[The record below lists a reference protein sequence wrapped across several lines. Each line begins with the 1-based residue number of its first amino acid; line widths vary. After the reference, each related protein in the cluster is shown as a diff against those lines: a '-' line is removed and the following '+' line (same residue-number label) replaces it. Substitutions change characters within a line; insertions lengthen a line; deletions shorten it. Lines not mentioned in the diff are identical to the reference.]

1 MGSRIVEQ
9 VGQGKRGRA
18 WGRPKRRQPVP
29 DSPGGGRAP
38 RRRTYFQAQLR
49 LHFSR
54 KTRAQNERLLRQ
66 EAAERIAQPRGGR
79 SGNPSPPSLASPTR
93 GRGDSPSPPPP
104 GTARPR
110 SPGSCR
116 CRRTSHR
123 LRGDTDPPV
132 TVRPGPRADAISRA
146 GRPHA
151 APAPPRGAALETP
164 ARAPGTDPFSLPE
177 RPLASPGPATATAT
191 APVPRPHPVPARG
204 GGVQQSPLTADEVP
218 VDDHDGGGKAAAA
231 ALAEQEPG
239 ARSERG
245 AAGAALGGRGERAE
259 KADSAAPQ
267 PHIEGKSPYV
277 IARCAAGSAGSG
289 DVARKAARGRSRAG
303 GGATQ
308 GAGPRRASGDSAGT
322 QCRASRVLQRRA
334 WPGRGR
340 GVAWARGGSCPDAG
354 EAGPRGWG
362 PQRPRPW
369 VGPERELSR
378 FRPALGARSLAPRLP
393 ACKALS

>member
-54 KTRAQNERLLRQ
+54 KTRAQNELSSARRQ
-66 EAAERIAQPRGGR
+66 RRGLHNLAGGEAE
-79 SGNPSPPSLASPTR
+79 TR
-93 GRGDSPSPPPP
+93 ARPASPPPRAAGATHLPLHLQAQPVRDLPDLVDVGEHLIVCAETQTRPSRCARGP
-104 GTARPR
+104 GPTPFPAPAGRTRPLPLPGALRSRPR
-110 SPGSCR
+110 RVPRAPTPSRSRKGRWRP
-116 CRRTSHR
+116 
-123 LRGDTDPPV
+123 
-132 TVRPGPRADAISRA
+132 PGPRQRQRR
-146 GRPHA
+146 RPS
-151 APAPPRGAALETP
+151 PAPTPSPRAA
-164 ARAPGTDPFSLPE
+164 
-177 RPLASPGPATATAT
+177 
-191 APVPRPHPVPARG
+191 

-322 QCRASRVLQRRA
+322 QCRSSRVLQRRA
-334 WPGRGR
+334 WPGRGAAPAGTRGKQAR
-340 GVAWARGGSCPDAG
+340 GVGGPKGRGP
-354 EAGPRGWG
+354 GWG
-362 PQRPRPW
+362 PRESSHASALCW
-369 VGPERELSR
+369 ERDR
-378 FRPALGARSLAPRLP
+378 
-393 ACKALS
+393 

>member
-1 MGSRIVEQ
+1 MSENISSSARRHRPARHGAPGAPGRRHFPRRPAA
-9 VGQGKRGRA
+9 RG
-18 WGRPKRRQPVP
+18 PCP
-29 DSPGGGRAP
+29 SPGRCARDPGACPGAP
-38 RRRTYFQAQLR
+38 TPSR
-49 LHFSR
+49 SR
-54 KTRAQNERLLRQ
+54 K
-66 EAAERIAQPRGGR
+66 GR
-79 SGNPSPPSLASPTR
+79 W
-93 GRGDSPSPPPP
+93 
-104 GTARPR
+104 RP
-110 SPGSCR
+110 
-116 CRRTSHR
+116 
-123 LRGDTDPPV
+123 
-132 TVRPGPRADAISRA
+132 PGPRQRQRR
-146 GRPHA
+146 RPS
-151 APAPPRGAALETP
+151 PAPTPSPRAA
-164 ARAPGTDPFSLPE
+164 
-177 RPLASPGPATATAT
+177 
-191 APVPRPHPVPARG
+191 

-378 FRPALGARSLAPRLP
+378 FRPMLGARSLAPRLP

>member
-218 VDDHDGGGKAAAA
+218 VDDHDGGGTSS
-231 ALAEQEPG
+231 P
-239 ARSERG
+239 
-245 AAGAALGGRGERAE
+245 
-259 KADSAAPQ
+259 AAP
-267 PHIEGKSPYV
+267 PEAPEAVTWHAKPRG
-277 IARCAAGSAGSG
+277 GG
-289 DVARKAARGRSRAG
+289 AARGVE
-303 GGATQ
+303 
-308 GAGPRRASGDSAGT
+308 PRRGRGRDEHPGTRPGHNAAPRGSCSA
-322 QCRASRVLQRRA
+322 
-334 WPGRGR
+334 GRGR
-340 GVAWARGGSCPDAG
+340 GVAGAWPGRGAAPARTRGKQARGVG
-354 EAGPRGWG
+354 GPKGRGPGWG
-362 PQRPRPW
+362 PS
-369 VGPERELSR
+369 ESSHAS
-378 FRPALGARSLAPRLP
+378 ALCWEQDR
-393 ACKALS
+393 

>member
-1 MGSRIVEQ
+1 M
-9 VGQGKRGRA
+9 
-18 WGRPKRRQPVP
+18 
-29 DSPGGGRAP
+29 
-38 RRRTYFQAQLR
+38 
-49 LHFSR
+49 
-54 KTRAQNERLLRQ
+54 
-66 EAAERIAQPRGGR
+66 
-79 SGNPSPPSLASPTR
+79 
-93 GRGDSPSPPPP
+93 
-104 GTARPR
+104 
-110 SPGSCR
+110 
-116 CRRTSHR
+116 
-123 LRGDTDPPV
+123 
-132 TVRPGPRADAISRA
+132 RPGPRADAISRA

-303 GGATQ
+303 VEPRRGRGRDEHPGTRPGHNAAPRGSCSAGRGL
-308 GAGPRRASGDSAGT
+308 GAGR
-322 QCRASRVLQRRA
+322 LL
-334 WPGRGR
+334 PGRGGSR
-340 GVAWARGGSCPDAG
+340 PAGLGALKAAALGGARGRALTLPPCAGSEIVSSQVTCLQG
-354 EAGPRGWG
+354 LV
-362 PQRPRPW
+362 
-369 VGPERELSR
+369 VGPV
-378 FRPALGARSLAPRLP
+378 RLWRVGP
-393 ACKALS
+393 

>member
-1 MGSRIVEQ
+1 M
-9 VGQGKRGRA
+9 
-18 WGRPKRRQPVP
+18 
-29 DSPGGGRAP
+29 
-38 RRRTYFQAQLR
+38 
-49 LHFSR
+49 
-54 KTRAQNERLLRQ
+54 
-66 EAAERIAQPRGGR
+66 
-79 SGNPSPPSLASPTR
+79 
-93 GRGDSPSPPPP
+93 
-104 GTARPR
+104 
-110 SPGSCR
+110 
-116 CRRTSHR
+116 
-123 LRGDTDPPV
+123 
-132 TVRPGPRADAISRA
+132 RPGPRADAISRA

-303 GGATQ
+303 GWSHAGGGAATSIR
-308 GAGPRRASGDSAGT
+308 GLGRDTMPLLAGLAAP
-322 QCRASRVLQRRA
+322 
-334 WPGRGR
+334 
-340 GVAWARGGSCPDAG
+340 GVAWARGGSCRDAG

-378 FRPALGARSLAPRLP
+378 FRPVLGARSLAPRLP